1 MNAVLGTMGTKKV
14 STFPSSTRRRL
25 PSMTVTTGKA
35 VEKDAHKADAKDHD
49 RTAACYQR
57 EAGILG
63 RCRSFERLSQKLID
77 DCIHQDCELG
87 CNQVKNGVAPKR
99 SGEVLTA
106 TASSCPCRRN
116 LTGNWIE
123 PLHSQRFG
131 RRPKIYGD
139 RTTKQ
144 FQ

>member
-35 VEKDAHKADAKDHD
+35 VAKDAHKADAKDRGPARD
-49 RTAACYQR
+49 NRGPYR
-57 EAGILG
+57 P
-63 RCRSFERLSQKLID
+63 FEWLSQKLID

-87 CNQVKNGVAPKR
+87 CHEVKNCVAPKR

-123 PLHSQRFG
+123 PLHSQHFG